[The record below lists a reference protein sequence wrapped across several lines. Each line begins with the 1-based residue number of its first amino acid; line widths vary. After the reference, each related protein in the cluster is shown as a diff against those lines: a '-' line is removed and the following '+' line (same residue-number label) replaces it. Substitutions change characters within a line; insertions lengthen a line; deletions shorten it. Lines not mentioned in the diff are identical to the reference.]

1 MYKFNSDN
9 IITGFIKDLL
19 KSTYVPTLPIWNPDK
34 YLYKDLFYI
43 YNNNVIKAIKDYNP
57 NDWLLRDNNKV
68 QNNNEIKPITDFI
81 EIIKPYI
88 RNKFMPQLNSTYT
101 SYISGYDSETHK
113 YLGDYLR
120 MIRDFDGV
128 DLMQYYNCFN
138 NSYSDKI
145 RIESDNQNKYTIKEY
160 TNNVNDGFDVI
171 LIPIKFNQDYTI
183 YINSRSSIDIQTL
196 LFDGINIIDT
206 YHALNSTSGETFN
219 GKHERISYCSFSQPY
234 YFKSDLLTKN
244 NAALL
249 TLEKYYMLAIQLP
262 KDLQS
267 SIVILEGDYR
277 KNKFIN
283 TNNNVNSLIQIE
295 SDYDTNIKNNNYYL
309 SVPGLTRVA
318 GKTSFAFSNRL
329 IEYLLLNVID
339 KNDKISENIERIQTY
354 LSTYKSKQL
363 FGNVFNLTSSNKGI
377 WTPALR
383 YTVYNNVTKNYKIPK
398 RIDINGYVDKDSESI
413 VLGGKK

>member
-1 MYKFNSDN
+1 MYKFNSNN

-43 YNNNVIKAIKDYNP
+43 YNNNVIKAAKYYDPIKDK
-57 NDWLLRDNNKV
+57 DKA
-68 QNNNEIKPITDFI
+68 ITEYI

-88 RNKFMPQLNSTYT
+88 HNRFMPQINSNYT

-120 MIRDFDGV
+120 MIRDFDGI

-138 NSYSDKI
+138 NTYSDKI
-145 RIESDNQNKYTIKEY
+145 RIESDDQNKYTIKEY
-160 TNNVNDGFDVI
+160 TNNVDDGFDVI

-183 YINSRSSIDIQTL
+183 YMNSRSSIDIQTL
-196 LFDGINIIDT
+196 LFDGINVIKE
-206 YHALNSTSGETFN
+206 YYNLNSKSSGQVFN
-219 GKHERISYCSFSQPY
+219 GKHEKVSYCSFSQPY
-234 YFKSDLLTKN
+234 YFKSDLLTN
-244 NAALL
+244 DNAALL

-267 SIVILEGDYR
+267 SVVILEGDYR

-283 TNNNVNSLIQIE
+283 TGNNVNSLIQIE
-295 SDYDTNIKNNNYYL
+295 SNYDINITNGNYYL

-329 IEYLLLNVID
+329 IEYLLLNVIN

-363 FGNVFNLTSSNKGI
+363 FGTAFNLTSSNKGI

-383 YTVYNNVTKNYKIPK
+383 YTVYNNVTRNYKIPK

>member
-1 MYKFNSDN
+1 M
-9 IITGFIKDLL
+9 L
-19 KSTYVPTLPIWNPDK
+19 
-34 YLYKDLFYI
+34 
-43 YNNNVIKAIKDYNP
+43 
-57 NDWLLRDNNKV
+57 
-68 QNNNEIKPITDFI
+68 
-81 EIIKPYI
+81 
-88 RNKFMPQLNSTYT
+88 
-101 SYISGYDSETHK
+101 
-113 YLGDYLR
+113 
-120 MIRDFDGV
+120 FDGV
-128 DLMQYYNCFN
+128 N
-138 NSYSDKI
+138 
-145 RIESDNQNKYTIKEY
+145 TIKEY
-160 TNNVNDGFDVI
+160 H
-171 LIPIKFNQDYTI
+171 
-183 YINSRSSIDIQTL
+183 TL
-196 LFDGINIIDT
+196 ADKSGN
-206 YHALNSTSGETFN
+206 TSGQVFN
-219 GKHERISYCSFSQPY
+219 GKHERIFYCSFNQPY
-234 YFKSDLLTKN
+234 YFKSDLLTTD

-295 SDYDTNIKNNNYYL
+295 SDYSINIKNNNYYL